1 METQTIQLSQLS
13 QPSQPSHRSDNRS
26 AVVRGVQMP
35 AHQVHQAIDA
45 AVAAGKISE
54 AEGEDVFWLYA
65 FSQDKRLSYEEL
77 GDKCGLSGSTVN
89 FLFHGNYKADSWSG
103 PIKRIHDFR
112 VIQEE
117 EEKKKSIG
125 FVQTET
131 AKILH
136 AGCKAALNDGWPVFV
151 YGASQLGKTTALE
164 DFARLN
170 NHGRTRYIRLGS
182 GWTRARFVRELAHML
197 GNGVKATRQWALED
211 AIIGGL
217 NRHNLLIVDEFHLAL
232 TTINQEASRSLIEF
246 IREIHDRTQ
255 CGVVMCAT
263 KVGLELFENSKNRQ
277 VFEQFQRRGVVKV
290 VLPDV
295 PKVKD
300 INDFARSFD
309 LPLPTGQ
316 LLADIKHLIKSKG
329 LGVFVKYLQK
339 AYALAK
345 DAGETL
351 EWGGFLGV
359 VKGYAQ
365 LATLKAEY

>member
-1 METQTIQLSQLS
+1 METQTSQIS
-13 QPSQPSHRSDNRS
+13 QTSQAPRY
-26 AVVRGVQMP
+26 ATPRGVQMP

-54 AEGEDVFWLYA
+54 AEGEDIFWLYA
-65 FSQDKRLSYEEL
+65 FSQDNRLSYEEL
-77 GDKCGLSGSTVN
+77 GDKCGISGSTVN

-131 AKILH
+131 AKLIH
-136 AGCKAALNDGWPVFV
+136 AGCRAALNDGWPVFV

-164 DFARLN
+164 EFARLN

-182 GWTRARFVRELAHML
+182 GWTRARFVRELAKML
-197 GNGVKATRQWALED
+197 GNGIKATKMWALED

-232 TTINQEASRSLIEF
+232 TTLHDDSSRSLIEF

-263 KVGLELFENSKNRQ
+263 KVGLELFENSKNRM

-300 INDFARSFD
+300 INDFARSFE
-309 LPLPTGQ
+309 LPLPTGP

-345 DAGETL
+345 DAGKPL
-351 EWGGFLGV
+351 AWDGFV
-359 VKGYAQ
+359 AVCKGYAA
-365 LATLKAEY
+365 LAHMEAEY